1 MSLPEL
7 RARGV
12 RALRRTLER
21 AVGGVASAAAPSAAA
36 PPAAAP
42 SAAGAFSLFGP
53 SRRRRP
59 ATAADAGADGVG
71 DGGALGADFFKWLPH
86 VAGSVSVNVTG
97 GAGGEPPAE
106 EAVVLQAWEVRASV
120 PGAASGRRGSP
131 SPPGPRPDAC
141 GA

>member
-21 AVGGVASAAAPSAAA
+21 AVGGVAS
-36 PPAAAP
+36 AAAP

>member
-21 AVGGVASAAAPSAAA
+21 AVGGVASASAPSAT
-36 PPAAAP
+36 
-42 SAAGAFSLFGP
+42 AAGAFSLFGP

-59 ATAADAGADGVG
+59 ATSADAEADGVG
-71 DGGALGADFFKWLPH
+71 DGGALGADYFNWLPH

-97 GAGGEPPAE
+97 GAGGEPPAGG
-106 EAVVLQAWEVRASV
+106 AVVLQAWEVRAPFPDAPSR
-120 PGAASGRRGSP
+120 RRGSP
-131 SPPGPRPDAC
+131 SSPGPRPDAC

>member
-21 AVGGVASAAAPSAAA
+21 AVGGVASASAPSAT
-36 PPAAAP
+36 
-42 SAAGAFSLFGP
+42 AAGAFSLFGP

-59 ATAADAGADGVG
+59 ATSADAEADGVG
-71 DGGALGADFFKWLPH
+71 DGGALGADYFNWLPH

-97 GAGGEPPAE
+97 GAGGEPPAGG
-106 EAVVLQAWEVRASV
+106 AVVLQAWEVRAPFPDAPSR
-120 PGAASGRRGSP
+120 RRGSP